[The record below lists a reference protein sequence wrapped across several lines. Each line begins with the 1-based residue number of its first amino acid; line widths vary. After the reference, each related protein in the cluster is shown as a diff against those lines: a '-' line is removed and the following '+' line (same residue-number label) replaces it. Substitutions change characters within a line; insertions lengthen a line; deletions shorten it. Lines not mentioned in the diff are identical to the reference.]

1 MTTTLAVSGN
11 VVLKAGLNASVLT
24 EAQYEELINQAECQ
38 INADTEYNWND
49 NYAALNVDV
58 KYILQLA
65 ASNLAAI
72 YLLDYNPNAWTIS
85 TATFKLNVLWNGYYE
100 AIKVLR
106 EKDKGQIFVR
116 EA

>member
-11 VVLKAGLNASVLT
+11 VILKAGLNASVLT

-38 INADTEYNWND
+38 INADTEYNWCD

-58 KYILQLA
+58 KYLLQAA

-72 YLLDYNPNAWTIS
+72 YLVNYNPNAWTIS
-85 TATFKLNVLWNGYYE
+85 AASFKRDTLYNGYMDI
-100 AIKVLR
+100 IKILR

>member
-1 MTTTLAVSGN
+1 MTTTLALSGG
-11 VVLKAGLNASVLT
+11 VILKAGKNVTAIT
-24 EAQYEELINQAECQ
+24 EAQYEAIINQAESQ

-65 ASNLAAI
+65 AENLAAM
-72 YLLDYNPNAWTIS
+72 YLINYDPNAWSIS
-85 TATFKLNVLWNGYYE
+85 TATFKLNVLWNGYFE

-106 EKDKGQIFVR
+106 EKDKGQIFIK

>member
-24 EAQYEELINQAECQ
+24 EAQYEELINQAEGQ
-38 INADTEYNWND
+38 INTDSEFNWND
-49 NYAALNVDV
+49 VYGTLNVDV

-72 YLLDYNPNAWTIS
+72 YLVNYNPNVWNLA
-85 TATFKLNVLWNGYYE
+85 TAQTKLDVLWDGYE
-100 AIKVLR
+100 SAIKNLR

>member
-11 VVLKAGLNASVLT
+11 VILKAGLNASVLT

-38 INADTEYNWND
+38 INADTEYNWCD

-58 KYILQLA
+58 KYLLQLA

-72 YLLDYNPNAWTIS
+72 YLVNYNPNAWNLA
-85 TATFKLNVLWNGYYE
+85 TAQTKLDVLWDGYE
-100 AIKVLR
+100 SVIKILR
-106 EKDKGQIFVR
+106 EKDKGQIFVQ

>member
-1 MTTTLAVSGN
+1 MVTTLAISGN
-11 VVLKAGLNASVLT
+11 VILKAGLNASALT

-58 KYILQLA
+58 KYLLQSA
-65 ASNLAAI
+65 ASNLAGI
-72 YLLDYNPNAWTIS
+72 YLLNYNPNAWTIS
-85 TATFKLNVLWNGYYE
+85 TASFKRDTLYNGYMDI
-100 AIKVLR
+100 IKILR
-106 EKDKGQIFVR
+106 EKDKGQIFVK